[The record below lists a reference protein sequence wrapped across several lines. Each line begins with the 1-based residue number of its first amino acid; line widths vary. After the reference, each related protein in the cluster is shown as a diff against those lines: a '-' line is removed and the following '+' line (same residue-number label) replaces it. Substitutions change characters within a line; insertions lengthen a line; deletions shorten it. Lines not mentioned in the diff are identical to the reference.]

1 MEGAVIFFLGILFV
15 LVLIEQKMRI
25 DEDKVLQEQIDRIR
39 EGIRCEKR
47 D

>member
-1 MEGAVIFFLGILFV
+1 MIFFLGILFV